1 MLFLNFL
8 AQNIEKHRIDHI
20 SSIMSKH
27 HRIFTENFMSL
38 FSIAEKTGNV
48 PEFKIEKL

>member
-1 MLFLNFL
+1 MKN
-8 AQNIEKHRIDHI
+8 KRTDHI

-27 HRIFTENFMSL
+27 HGIFTENFMSL